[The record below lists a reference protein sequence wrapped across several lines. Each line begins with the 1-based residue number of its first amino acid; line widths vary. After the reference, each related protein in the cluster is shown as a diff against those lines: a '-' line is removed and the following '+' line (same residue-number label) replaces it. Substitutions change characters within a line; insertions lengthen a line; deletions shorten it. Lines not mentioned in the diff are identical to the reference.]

1 VELNSREVAIIAWE
15 DSLAASERAL
25 GRAYM
30 ERDVE
35 RAKTEVVR
43 QDYLSKLRTLTSC
56 TKHSLN
62 VNKMLEE
69 HQILLSLQ
77 KNDLNVQEATLA
89 QGQACGL

>member
-35 RAKTEVVR
+35 RAKTEVV
-43 QDYLSKLRTLTSC
+43 
-56 TKHSLN
+56 
-62 VNKMLEE
+62 
-69 HQILLSLQ
+69 
-77 KNDLNVQEATLA
+77 
-89 QGQACGL
+89 